1 MPDVFIEQSCDIGVS
16 QPETGRALVSL
27 TLSPRSTAVPG
38 PAIRP
43 DARFVAQLIA
53 TATHLPQ
60 ACAQH
65 RAAPEDVATTY
76 WDVSMRGEL
85 RTAANGLA
93 LARVA

>member
-1 MPDVFIEQSCDIGVS
+1 MPDVFIEQSCDTGVS
-16 QPETGRALVSL
+16 QPELGRALVPL
-27 TLSPRSTAVPG
+27 TLSPRSATVPG

-60 ACAQH
+60 TRAHH

-76 WDVSMRGEL
+76 SDGRARGGL
-85 RTAANGLA
+85 PTPANGLA
-93 LARVA
+93 LSLDA